1 MAVFT
6 CRFDSKALGFGTAF
20 RMILP
25 IPFVDGKKYQEHY
38 EKKEKLPVLWLLHG
52 GSDNYADWHDC
63 TLVQLLADE
72 YGIAV
77 VMPDAQN
84 GSYANMAYGPDWFT
98 YLSEEFMEFVYQRF
112 PVSRE
117 RKDNFISGMSM
128 GGLGTFKMALR
139 FPERFAAACPIASA
153 VDLMYE
159 YVHHDTDPR
168 EFFGREFEKI
178 FGHFE
183 NPQELIGSVED
194 CYALL
199 DQDIAEG
206 RKLPAM
212 MMAQGTED
220 FTYKGNKRF
229 YEYASK
235 KGVSIEW
242 IEEPGVHDWKSW
254 NLYLPKVFEF
264 IGKVRT
270 RA

>member
-38 EKKEKLPVLWLLHG
+38 
-52 GSDNYADWHDC
+52 
-63 TLVQLLADE
+63 DE

-139 FPERFAAACPIASA
+139 FPVSRERKDNFISGMSMGGLGTFKMALRLFTMIRI
-153 VDLMYE
+153 
-159 YVHHDTDPR
+159 R
-168 EFFGREFEKI
+168 ENSLE
-178 FGHFE
+178 
-183 NPQELIGSVED
+183 GSLRK
-194 CYALL
+194 YS
-199 DQDIAEG
+199 DIL
-206 RKLPAM
+206 RI
-212 MMAQGTED
+212 
-220 FTYKGNKRF
+220 RR
-229 YEYASK
+229 S
-235 KGVSIEW
+235 
-242 IEEPGVHDWKSW
+242 
-254 NLYLPKVFEF
+254 
-264 IGKVRT
+264 
-270 RA
+270 